1 MSFDIHQPSLPI
13 PIILLGGYLGSGK
26 TTYLNRLLSEA
37 NGRKLAVLVNDFGA
51 INIDARLVEG
61 SVDDVVALQ
70 NGCICCSLAMGMQSA
85 ILKVLKRDVKP
96 EAIVIEASGVADP
109 GEVAKTLSDEA
120 LRPYASLELI
130 ISMLD
135 CENLSSY
142 QPAELKL
149 IREQLR
155 YSGIVLLT
163 KIDQASA
170 ANMSGAKKL
179 ACEMNPGA
187 VIIDDYLKILNLDL
201 LLGTQQ
207 AAVKIA
213 QEHTPNTLANDLFKS
228 WNFRASAPMS
238 EAEFQHVLNELPPNT
253 VRGKGFVS
261 LKDYPAVRFEFQMV
275 GKAAQVQ
282 PKGDWGIEMPHTEIV
297 FIALKHSPDPKK

>member
-1 MSFDIHQPSLPI
+1 MSSDLHHSLPI
-13 PIILLGGYLGSGK
+13 PIILIGGYLGSGK

-37 NGRKLAVLVNDFGA
+37 HGRKLAVLVNDFGA

-85 ILKVLKRDVKP
+85 ILKVLKRDEKP

-109 GEVAKTLSDEA
+109 GEVAKILSDEA
-120 LRPYASLELI
+120 MRPFASLELI

-135 CENLSSY
+135 CENLASY

-155 YSGIVLLT
+155 YSGIVMLT
-163 KIDQASA
+163 KIEQASA
-170 ANMSGAKKL
+170 ANMSGAKEL
-179 ACEMNPGA
+179 SREMNAGA
-187 VIIDDYLKILNLDL
+187 VIVDDYLKILNLDL
-201 LLGTQQ
+201 LLGTQRTTIQ
-207 AAVKIA
+207 IA
-213 QEHTPNTLANDLFKS
+213 QDDAPNTQANDLFNS
-228 WNFRASAPMS
+228 WNYKSSTPMS
-238 EAEFQHVLNELPPNT
+238 EAQFQQVLNELPPST

-261 LKDYPAVRFEFQMV
+261 LKGYPTVRFEFQMV

-282 PKGDWGIEMPHTEIV
+282 PKGEWGLQMPKTEIV
-297 FIALKHSPDPKK
+297 FIALRN